1 MEQMERKLV
10 IPFEE
15 ELAVLAE
22 DSVNCDFADRFEL
35 CRSPAVGVSKGKSG
49 I

>member
-1 MEQMERKLV
+1 M

-15 ELAVLAE
+15 DLAILGE
-22 DSVNCDFADRFEL
+22 DSVNCDFADQFEF
-35 CRSPAVGVSKGKSG
+35 CRSPAMGVSKGKSG